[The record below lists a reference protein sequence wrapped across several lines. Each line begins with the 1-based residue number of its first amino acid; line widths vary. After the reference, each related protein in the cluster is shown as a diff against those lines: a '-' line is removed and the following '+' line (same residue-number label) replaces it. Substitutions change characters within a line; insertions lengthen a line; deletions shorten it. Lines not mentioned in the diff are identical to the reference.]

1 MYKLIF
7 YRNKYLKYKNK
18 YLQKKKNSLYLN
30 YNEDFENTNTVNL
43 IINSKNNNH
52 KYQNYDVSQTI
63 I

>member
-1 MYKLIF
+1 
-7 YRNKYLKYKNK
+7 
-18 YLQKKKNSLYLN
+18 LQKKKNSLYLN